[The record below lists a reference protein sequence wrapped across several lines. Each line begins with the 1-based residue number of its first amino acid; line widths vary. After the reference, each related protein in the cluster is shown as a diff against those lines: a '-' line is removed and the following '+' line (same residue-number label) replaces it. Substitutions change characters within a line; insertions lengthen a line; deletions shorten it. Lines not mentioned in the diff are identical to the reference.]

1 MKKRQPTSPRA
12 PRAYR
17 SPLRE
22 QQARDTREA
31 ILRALVEQIGHS
43 RPGEFAL
50 SEVAARA
57 GVSIRTVYRHFGSRE
72 QALRAIDAYV
82 AERHFPAIPADPA
95 GLAGWV
101 PELFAAFDA
110 NAPWVEAMLRVGS
123 EADLR
128 RAGKPRRVTALRRA
142 LAPALVGVDPVTAES
157 AVAVVKH
164 LLSAEAWRTLRE
176 DFGMDGVRAGGAVG
190 WALQALLAELNRSRT
205 ETTR

>member
-1 MKKRQPTSPRA
+1 MKSRQPKTPA

-22 QQARDTREA
+22 QQARATREA
-31 ILRALVEQIGHS
+31 ILQALVEQIGQG

-50 SEVAARA
+50 SEVAERA

-72 QALRAIDAYV
+72 DALRAIDAYV

-95 GLAGWV
+95 ALAAWA
-101 PELFAAFDA
+101 PELFAMFDA

-123 EADLR
+123 EADVR
-128 RAGKPRRVTALRRA
+128 RAGKPRRVAAVRRA
-142 LAPALVGVDPVTAES
+142 LGPALVGVNAATAES
-157 AVAVVKH
+157 AVAVMKL

-176 DFGMDGVRAGGAVG
+176 DFGMDGARAGQAVG
-190 WALQALLAELNRSRT
+190 WAMQTLIRELERSQT
-205 ETTR
+205 EVMR